1 MSGISGRTSARI
13 TAAALLA
20 AGALCATA
28 LQAPAAGAAEPPG
41 AAASAP
47 ASADAKQDAKKAA
60 AFWTAKRMRAAK
72 PLDLLSVAR
81 KKLDAAAARAASA
94 PAAHAL
100 PRGKEAAV
108 PPTLPSLPSLPSPGL
123 KAFPQAGGPWTGGG
137 KVTATAGRVFFTY
150 QNRQASCSGN
160 AVTSD
165 NRSTVLTAGHC
176 VKLDGAWHTN
186 WIFVPGYHDG
196 QAPHGKWAASKTLA
210 TPQWTKSEDINYDVG
225 AAVVPPLNGKHLTDA
240 VGSQGVAFNTG
251 YTQKMYAFGYP
262 AASPY
267 DGSKLIYCSG
277 TTIKDPLFS
286 KDHGMPCNMTGGS
299 SGGPWF
305 TKFDEKTGTGLQSSV
320 NSFGYTFLPNTMFG
334 PYFGEDAKNLY
345 NKAQSS

>member
-1 MSGISGRTSARI
+1 MTGISGRTSARI

-20 AGALCATA
+20 AGTLCATA

-41 AAASAP
+41 AAASA
-47 ASADAKQDAKKAA
+47 AATQDAKKAA
-60 AFWTAKRMRAAK
+60 AFWTADRMRAAK

-94 PAAHAL
+94 PAAHAV
-100 PRGKEAAV
+100 PRGKEATV
-108 PPTLPSLPSLPSPGL
+108 PPTLPSLPSPGL
-123 KAFPQAGGPWTGGG
+123 KSFPQAGAPWTGGG
-137 KVTATAGRVFFTY
+137 KVTTTAGRVFFTY
-150 QNRQASCSGN
+150 QGRQASCSGN
-160 AVTSD
+160 AVTSE

-186 WIFVPGYHDG
+186 WVFVPGYHDG

-210 TPQWTKSEDINYDVG
+210 TPQWTASEDINYDVG

-240 VGSQGVAFNTG
+240 VGAQGVAFNTG
-251 YTQKMYAFGYP
+251 YNKKMYAFGYP

-277 TTIKDPLFS
+277 NTFKDPLLS
-286 KDHGMPCNMTGGS
+286 KDHGMKCNMTGGS

-305 TKFDEKTGTGLQSSV
+305 TGFDEKTGTGLQSSV

-334 PYFGEDAKNLY
+334 PYFGDDAKNLY